1 MNLHNVNFANSD
13 LRQSVFSDI
22 LGNITS
28 LALTPDGKCSAT
40 ADMDVDT
47 HLWQVGKGK
56 QLLTF
61 HGQTI
66 VSGSGDRKVKFWQIR
81 FNPSTKSHAQSSWRD
96 RKWRMSRMWATKY

>member
-1 MNLHNVNFANSD
+1 MNPGACILDAFGQQSTVNSQQSTVNNNSGATGI
-13 LRQSVFSDI
+13 DI
-22 LGNITS
+22 TV
-28 LALTPDGKCSAT
+28 
-40 ADMDVDT
+40 DMDVDT

-66 VSGSGDRKVKFWQIR
+66 VSGSGDRKVKFWQIC
-81 FNPSTKSHAQSSWRD
+81 FNRSTKSHAQSSWRD